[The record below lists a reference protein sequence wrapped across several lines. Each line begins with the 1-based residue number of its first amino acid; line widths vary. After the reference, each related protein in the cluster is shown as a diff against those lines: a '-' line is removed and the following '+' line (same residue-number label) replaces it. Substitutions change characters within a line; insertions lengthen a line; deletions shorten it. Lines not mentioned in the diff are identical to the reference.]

1 MQAAGLAI
9 KGKICGGNHI
19 CGGNLKTNVGSKNR
33 HPRFV
38 HVITSKNFNHD
49 VGVKFL
55 LVMTWTNRERLFF
68 NPIVV
73 SKLPPYIF
81 PLSRAYPL
89 IPASPGPKNNKASMA
104 GKSCANIR
112 VHSSSLTCASSY
124 FNATLYVRYT
134 HVSGQNCIC
143 D

>member
-19 CGGNLKTNVGSKNR
+19 CDGNLKTNVGSKNR
-33 HPRFV
+33 HPRFI

-55 LVMTWTNRERLFF
+55 LVMNDNLELDQRYLIST
-68 NPIVV
+68 
-73 SKLPPYIF
+73 YIF

-89 IPASPGPKNNKASMA
+89 IPASPGPKNNQASMA